1 MRFFLI
7 SAIVLAAFCLSFAQ
21 LLPKNT
27 AEDTNSIKL
36 TRAMVFKVHYGEIPS
51 EPDSTY
57 SESEQDINRPRRE
70 SHFIRN
76 FLIGTGACITEAT
89 IGAALNSS
97 GPVVCP
103 LTEGLMKF

>member
-36 TRAMVFKVHYGEIPS
+36 TRAMVFKVNYGEIPS
-51 EPDSTY
+51 GSDS
-57 SESEQDINRPRRE
+57 
-70 SHFIRN
+70 
-76 FLIGTGACITEAT
+76 L
-89 IGAALNSS
+89 
-97 GPVVCP
+97 
-103 LTEGLMKF
+103 